1 MALAAPAA
9 IPMEALLSITQ
20 ALKLSNSAPRSEI
33 RPPTFNGEGDL
44 TLFLKQFDV
53 ADANGWTRVQ
63 RTLHLCSQLAG
74 DAQGCGHGD
83 SYQEI
88 VEDLHTRFGV
98 SRRQARVRLA
108 ALKMRASQSIHSQAA
123 EVSRMVK
130 VASPTLADADQ
141 QKMALEYFTRAW
153 ESKSIQ

>member
-1 MALAAPAA
+1 M
-9 IPMEALLSITQ
+9 
-20 ALKLSNSAPRSEI
+20 
-33 RPPTFNGEGDL
+33 
-44 TLFLKQFDV
+44 TLFLKQFEDV

-63 RTLHLCSQLAG
+63 RTLHLRSQLAG
-74 DAQGCGHGD
+74 DAQWCGHSD
-83 SYQEI
+83 NYQEI
-88 VEDLHTRFGV
+88 VEDLHARFGV

-141 QKMALEYFTRAW
+141 QEMALEYFT
-153 ESKSIQ
+153 